1 MGSNSIVEDVA
12 SMRLILDNLQ
22 AEQAEKELKRAEDV
36 LPRVARE
43 CYKWLL
49 CPSQDRPTAT
59 KPTVEVFPLNTAR
72 EALGREIERVCLDN
86 ELVIATWSP
95 IHLTT
100 SRDRANIVLPSTP
113 PGIER
118 FPVRKTLWIRSSTGN
133 NCESEKHC
141 K

>member
-1 MGSNSIVEDVA
+1 
-12 SMRLILDNLQ
+12 MRLVLDNLQ
-22 AEQAEKELKRAEDV
+22 AEQAKKELKRVEDV

-43 CYKWLL
+43 CYRWLL
-49 CPSQDRPTAT
+49 CPSQDSP
-59 KPTVEVFPLNTAR
+59 
-72 EALGREIERVCLDN
+72 LDN

-141 K
+141 KQSN